1 MAPSYVIQ
9 RALYA
14 VPIAIGVTVICF
26 ALIYLGPVDPVAAVT
41 PDDATPEQI
50 AMIRAAYGFDRP
62 LPVQYF
68 TWLGHVA
75 TGDLGV
81 SIQTGRPVAAL
92 LLPALANTVTLALFA
107 TVFSFTLAF
116 GMGVLAASWHDRW
129 PDRALSAVAAIGVSI
144 PSYWFAIIL
153 VIVFSVELNW
163 LPAMGIGPGGA
174 EHWAWD
180 FAHLKHLILPV
191 VAISMIPIGVL
202 ARTTRAAVLEIL
214 SNEFV
219 EALRARGLPKRRIM
233 LHVLRNA
240 APTVLAVV
248 GAAIRADA
256 RRLDPDRNNLRL
268 ARLRISSL
276 PSHLQARPAGPPR
289 NDRRHRA
296 ALRRHQPPRG
306 SAAELARSAHP
317 KGLRVRAEYWSSA
330 LGRLR
335 GDPLT
340 VAFALLILA
349 IFGSALLAPWIAP
362 FDPSAGSALRR
373 LAPIGT
379 QGHWLGTDELG
390 RDMLSRLLHGGR
402 VSLTLGVLP
411 VLLALL
417 IGGTLGIAAG
427 FIGGHTNALIM
438 RTMDV
443 FYAFPSVLLAIGLS
457 GVLGAGPRN
466 LIVAVTAVLTPQIA
480 RVAESVTTQVRSFG
494 FVEAARAS
502 GAGTALIIR
511 YHVLRNVL
519 GPILV
524 FATSLVSVS
533 MIISAGLN
541 FLGFGVQPP
550 TPDWGLMLNTLRQ
563 SIWINPEVAV
573 LPGLMIFLTSFCFS
587 QLSDSLR
594 SALDVKLQ

>member
-1 MAPSYVIQ
+1 M
-9 RALYA
+9 
-14 VPIAIGVTVICF
+14 
-26 ALIYLGPVDPVAAVT
+26 
-41 PDDATPEQI
+41 
-50 AMIRAAYGFDRP
+50 
-62 LPVQYF
+62 
-68 TWLGHVA
+68 
-75 TGDLGV
+75 
-81 SIQTGRPVAAL
+81 
-92 LLPALANTVTLALFA
+92 
-107 TVFSFTLAF
+107 
-116 GMGVLAASWHDRW
+116 
-129 PDRALSAVAAIGVSI
+129 
-144 PSYWFAIIL
+144 
-153 VIVFSVELNW
+153 
-163 LPAMGIGPGGA
+163 
-174 EHWAWD
+174 
-180 FAHLKHLILPV
+180 
-191 VAISMIPIGVL
+191 
-202 ARTTRAAVLEIL
+202 
-214 SNEFV
+214 
-219 EALRARGLPKRRIM
+219 
-233 LHVLRNA
+233 
-240 APTVLAVV
+240 
-248 GAAIRADA
+248 
-256 RRLDPDRNNLRL
+256 
-268 ARLRISSL
+268 
-276 PSHLQARPAGPPR
+276 
-289 NDRRHRA
+289 
-296 ALRRHQPPRG
+296 
-306 SAAELARSAHP
+306 
-317 KGLRVRAEYWSSA
+317 RAEYWSA
-330 LGRLR
+330 AFARLR

-340 VAFALLILA
+340 VAFALLAVA
-349 IFGSALLAPWIAP
+349 IFGSAILATWIAP
-362 FDPSAGSALRR
+362 FDPSEGSALRR

-379 QGHWLGTDELG
+379 KGHWLGTDELG

-427 FIGGHTNALIM
+427 FAGGYVNALIM

-502 GAGTALIIR
+502 GAGNALIIR

-563 SIWINPEVAV
+563 SIWINPGVAV
-573 LPGLMIFLTSFCFS
+573 LPGVMIFLTSFCFS

>member
-1 MAPSYVIQ
+1 M
-9 RALYA
+9 
-14 VPIAIGVTVICF
+14 
-26 ALIYLGPVDPVAAVT
+26 
-41 PDDATPEQI
+41 
-50 AMIRAAYGFDRP
+50 
-62 LPVQYF
+62 
-68 TWLGHVA
+68 
-75 TGDLGV
+75 
-81 SIQTGRPVAAL
+81 
-92 LLPALANTVTLALFA
+92 
-107 TVFSFTLAF
+107 
-116 GMGVLAASWHDRW
+116 
-129 PDRALSAVAAIGVSI
+129 
-144 PSYWFAIIL
+144 
-153 VIVFSVELNW
+153 
-163 LPAMGIGPGGA
+163 
-174 EHWAWD
+174 
-180 FAHLKHLILPV
+180 
-191 VAISMIPIGVL
+191 
-202 ARTTRAAVLEIL
+202 
-214 SNEFV
+214 
-219 EALRARGLPKRRIM
+219 
-233 LHVLRNA
+233 
-240 APTVLAVV
+240 
-248 GAAIRADA
+248 
-256 RRLDPDRNNLRL
+256 
-268 ARLRISSL
+268 
-276 PSHLQARPAGPPR
+276 
-289 NDRRHRA
+289 
-296 ALRRHQPPRG
+296 
-306 SAAELARSAHP
+306 
-317 KGLRVRAEYWSSA
+317 RAEYWSAA
-330 LGRLR
+330 LARLR

-340 VAFALLILA
+340 VGFALLAVA
-349 IFGSALLAPWIAP
+349 IFGSAILATWIAP
-362 FDPSAGSALRR
+362 FDPSEGSALRR

-379 QGHWLGTDELG
+379 KGHWLGTDELG

-427 FIGGHTNALIM
+427 FAGGYVNALIM

-502 GAGTALIIR
+502 GAGNALIIR

-563 SIWINPEVAV
+563 SIWINPGVAV
-573 LPGLMIFLTSFCFS
+573 LPGVMIFLTSFCFS

>member
-1 MAPSYVIQ
+1 M
-9 RALYA
+9 
-14 VPIAIGVTVICF
+14 
-26 ALIYLGPVDPVAAVT
+26 
-41 PDDATPEQI
+41 
-50 AMIRAAYGFDRP
+50 
-62 LPVQYF
+62 
-68 TWLGHVA
+68 
-75 TGDLGV
+75 
-81 SIQTGRPVAAL
+81 
-92 LLPALANTVTLALFA
+92 
-107 TVFSFTLAF
+107 
-116 GMGVLAASWHDRW
+116 
-129 PDRALSAVAAIGVSI
+129 
-144 PSYWFAIIL
+144 
-153 VIVFSVELNW
+153 
-163 LPAMGIGPGGA
+163 
-174 EHWAWD
+174 
-180 FAHLKHLILPV
+180 
-191 VAISMIPIGVL
+191 
-202 ARTTRAAVLEIL
+202 
-214 SNEFV
+214 
-219 EALRARGLPKRRIM
+219 
-233 LHVLRNA
+233 
-240 APTVLAVV
+240 
-248 GAAIRADA
+248 
-256 RRLDPDRNNLRL
+256 
-268 ARLRISSL
+268 
-276 PSHLQARPAGPPR
+276 
-289 NDRRHRA
+289 
-296 ALRRHQPPRG
+296 
-306 SAAELARSAHP
+306 
-317 KGLRVRAEYWSSA
+317 RAEYWSSA
-330 LGRLR
+330 MRRLR
-335 GDPLT
+335 ADPLT
-340 VAFALLILA
+340 VAFALLAIA
-349 IFGSALLAPWIAP
+349 IFASAILAPWIAP
-362 FDPSAGSALRR
+362 FEPSEGSALRR

-411 VLLALL
+411 VALALL

-427 FIGGHTNALIM
+427 FIGGHVNALIM

-502 GAGTALIIR
+502 GAGTGLIIR

-563 SIWINPEVAV
+563 SIWINPGVAV

>member
-1 MAPSYVIQ
+1 M
-9 RALYA
+9 
-14 VPIAIGVTVICF
+14 
-26 ALIYLGPVDPVAAVT
+26 
-41 PDDATPEQI
+41 
-50 AMIRAAYGFDRP
+50 
-62 LPVQYF
+62 
-68 TWLGHVA
+68 
-75 TGDLGV
+75 
-81 SIQTGRPVAAL
+81 
-92 LLPALANTVTLALFA
+92 
-107 TVFSFTLAF
+107 
-116 GMGVLAASWHDRW
+116 
-129 PDRALSAVAAIGVSI
+129 
-144 PSYWFAIIL
+144 
-153 VIVFSVELNW
+153 
-163 LPAMGIGPGGA
+163 
-174 EHWAWD
+174 
-180 FAHLKHLILPV
+180 
-191 VAISMIPIGVL
+191 
-202 ARTTRAAVLEIL
+202 
-214 SNEFV
+214 
-219 EALRARGLPKRRIM
+219 
-233 LHVLRNA
+233 
-240 APTVLAVV
+240 
-248 GAAIRADA
+248 
-256 RRLDPDRNNLRL
+256 
-268 ARLRISSL
+268 
-276 PSHLQARPAGPPR
+276 
-289 NDRRHRA
+289 
-296 ALRRHQPPRG
+296 
-306 SAAELARSAHP
+306 
-317 KGLRVRAEYWSSA
+317 RAEYWSAA
-330 LGRLR
+330 LARLR

-340 VAFALLILA
+340 VAFALLAVA
-349 IFGSALLAPWIAP
+349 IFGSAILATWIAP
-362 FDPSAGSALRR
+362 FDPSEGSALRR

-379 QGHWLGTDELG
+379 KGHWLGTDELG

-427 FIGGHTNALIM
+427 FAGGYVNALIM

-502 GAGTALIIR
+502 GAGNALIIR

-563 SIWINPEVAV
+563 SIWINPGVAV
-573 LPGLMIFLTSFCFS
+573 LPGVMIFLTSFCFS

>member
-1 MAPSYVIQ
+1 M
-9 RALYA
+9 
-14 VPIAIGVTVICF
+14 
-26 ALIYLGPVDPVAAVT
+26 
-41 PDDATPEQI
+41 
-50 AMIRAAYGFDRP
+50 
-62 LPVQYF
+62 
-68 TWLGHVA
+68 
-75 TGDLGV
+75 
-81 SIQTGRPVAAL
+81 
-92 LLPALANTVTLALFA
+92 
-107 TVFSFTLAF
+107 
-116 GMGVLAASWHDRW
+116 
-129 PDRALSAVAAIGVSI
+129 
-144 PSYWFAIIL
+144 
-153 VIVFSVELNW
+153 
-163 LPAMGIGPGGA
+163 
-174 EHWAWD
+174 
-180 FAHLKHLILPV
+180 
-191 VAISMIPIGVL
+191 
-202 ARTTRAAVLEIL
+202 
-214 SNEFV
+214 
-219 EALRARGLPKRRIM
+219 
-233 LHVLRNA
+233 
-240 APTVLAVV
+240 
-248 GAAIRADA
+248 
-256 RRLDPDRNNLRL
+256 
-268 ARLRISSL
+268 
-276 PSHLQARPAGPPR
+276 
-289 NDRRHRA
+289 
-296 ALRRHQPPRG
+296 
-306 SAAELARSAHP
+306 
-317 KGLRVRAEYWSSA
+317 RVEYWSSV
-330 LGRLR
+330 LRRLR

-349 IFGSALLAPWIAP
+349 VFGSALLAPWIAP

-390 RDMLSRLLHGGR
+390 RDMVSRLLHGGR

-494 FVEAARAS
+494 FVEAACAS